1 MIEVIT
7 GGLVPAAFHANEGAT
22 GARKV
27 YLEQMGLR
35 HCYSLSET
43 RSALILNCIGESLGW
58 LPCTLINL

>member
-35 HCYSLSET
+35 HCYSFENRRRLFEIHLVS
-43 RSALILNCIGESLGW
+43 N
-58 LPCTLINL
+58 LP